1 MKRHVLV
8 LDYNT
13 TFGRAVLAH
22 YNGERLQ
29 LEDVHRF
36 ENEPVCIGKA
46 IFWDILRLLH
56 ELKTSLLRANFI
68 SGLESLAIDAWGRDY
83 GLLDT
88 DGVLLC
94 NPQCKQEIQTEE
106 QESLFPLYSADK
118 LYEKTGIL
126 PVPSSILFQLSTQ
139 NKTQPALFALAET
152 MLPIADLLAYFLT
165 GVATTDAASANTT
178 QLYNIT
184 EKTWDTS
191 LCKQFPIPE
200 TILPEI
206 VPCASYKGTLTPAVC
221 QELGIPSAKVLS
233 VCGKGTQ
240 CAALAIPAEPD
251 QPFLFLQCGISTL
264 FGTELQEP
272 ILTEQAASLGF
283 SNLTGYNNTITF
295 QKRIAGLFLIQ
306 ETRRYYREQGET
318 YSYAK
323 LEELALA
330 ATPLQCFIDPNN
342 PIFLLPGNLPQKIQM
357 YCRKTEQYVPK
368 NVGEIIRCIYESLAL
383 QHRKTME
390 EIQTCTNISYS
401 VIHVVGIGAKDPL
414 LCQMTADICQI
425 PVISGP
431 IDATI
436 YGNAALQLLATGVLA
451 DTEHARRIIS
461 QSEKIRKFTPETDCF
476 DSYKTFSAILKKAES
491 LSII

>member
-1 MKRHVLV
+1 MERHVLV
-8 LDYNT
+8 MDYNT

-36 ENEPVCIGKA
+36 ENEPIRIGNTV
-46 IFWDILRLLH
+46 FWDILRLLH

-68 SGLESLAIDAWGRDY
+68 SELESLAIDAWGSDY
-83 GLLDT
+83 GFLLT
-88 DGVLLC
+88 DGTLLC
-94 NPQCKQEIQTEE
+94 NPQRGQEMQTEE
-106 QESLFPLYSADK
+106 QQAALQHCSATTLYK
-118 LYEKTGIL
+118 KTGRL
-126 PVPSSILFQLSTQ
+126 PTASSSLFQLFTQ
-139 NKTQPALFALAET
+139 NQKQPVLFSLAGT
-152 MLPIADLLAYFLT
+152 ILPIADLLAYFLT
-165 GVATTDAASANTT
+165 GVATTDAASASTT

-184 EKTWDTS
+184 EKTWDST
-191 LCKQFPIPE
+191 LCKQFSIPK

-206 VPCASYKGTLTPAVC
+206 VPCASCKGTLTPAVC

-233 VCGKGTQ
+233 VCGKDTQ
-240 CAALAIPAEPD
+240 CTALAVPAEPD

-283 SNLTGYNNTITF
+283 SNLTGYGNTVTF

-306 ETRRYYREQGET
+306 ETRRYYREQGEN

-330 ATPLQCFIDPNN
+330 VPPLQCFIDPND
-342 PIFLLPGNLPQKIQM
+342 PMFLIPGNLPQKVQT
-357 YCRKTEQYVPK
+357 YCKKTEQYVPK
-368 NVGEIIRCIYESLAL
+368 EVGEIVRCIYESLAL

-390 EIQTCTNISYS
+390 ELQSCTNIAYS
-401 VIHVVGIGAKDPL
+401 VMHVVGIGAKDPL

-425 PVISGP
+425 PVIAGP

-436 YGNAALQLLATGVLA
+436 YGNAALQLLAIGVLA
-451 DTEHARRIIS
+451 DTTHARRIIT
-461 QSEKIRKFTPETDCF
+461 QSETLQKFTPKTDCF
-476 DSYKTFSAILKKAES
+476 DAYDTFSKILKKTGT
-491 LSII
+491 L

>member
-1 MKRHVLV
+1 MEQHVLV
-8 LDYNT
+8 LDYST

-36 ENEPVCIGKA
+36 ENEPVRIGDT
-46 IFWDILRLLH
+46 IFWDVLRLLH

-68 SGLESLAIDAWGRDY
+68 SELESLAIDTWGEDY
-83 GLLDT
+83 GLLST
-88 DGVLLC
+88 DGTLLD
-94 NPQCKQEIQTEE
+94 NPQCGRKEVQEKE
-106 QESLFPLYSADK
+106 QKTLYSATK
-118 LYEKTGIL
+118 FYEKTGML
-126 PVPSSILFQLSTQ
+126 PITTSTLFQLSVQ
-139 NKTQPALFALAET
+139 IKKQPSLFTLTDT

-165 GVATTDAASANTT
+165 NVATTDAASASIT

-184 EKTWDTS
+184 EKTWDST
-191 LCKQFPIPE
+191 LCRQFSIPE

-206 VPCASYKGTLTPAVC
+206 VPCASCKGMLTPAVC
-221 QELGIPSAKVLS
+221 QELSIPSAKVLS
-233 VCGKGTQ
+233 VCGKDTQ
-240 CAALAIPAEPD
+240 CATLAVPANPD

-272 ILTEQAASLGF
+272 ILTEQAASYGF
-283 SNLTGYNNTITF
+283 SNLTGYGGTVTL

-306 ETRRYYREQGET
+306 ETRRYYREQGEP

-330 ATPLQCFIDPNN
+330 ASPLQCFIDPND
-342 PIFLLPGNLPQKIQM
+342 PMFLLSGNLPQKVQT
-357 YCRKTEQYVPK
+357 YCRKTGQYVPK
-368 NVGEIIRCIYESLAL
+368 EVGEIVRCIYESLAL

-390 EIQTCTNISYS
+390 EIQSCTNISYS

-425 PVISGP
+425 PVVAGP

-436 YGNAALQLLATGVLA
+436 YGNAALQLLAMGILA
-451 DTEHARRIIS
+451 DTAHARRIIS
-461 QSEKIRKFTPETDCF
+461 QSEMLRKFKPKADCF
-476 DSYKTFSAILKKAES
+476 DAYDTFSAILKKAKS
-491 LSII
+491 LPIS